1 MEKIYENWVEKGSP
15 RFKKNVLNKLF
26 LEILPRKLQTSQSD
40 LEFWTEEMKIYP
52 ELQMVINKS
61 YEILQKKKLTNGYYV
76 RVMFLLLYFLF

>member
-15 RFKKNVLNKLF
+15 RFNKLF